1 MTDTQ
6 KAKTETMQEIADT
19 IADKI
24 RNAPE
29 ERTPELRALIMGFI
43 AGVQSANG
51 TAQEAN

>member
-19 IADKI
+19 I

-29 ERTPELRALIMGFI
+29 ECTPELRALIMGFI
-43 AGVQSANG
+43 AGVQSASG

>member
-43 AGVQSANG
+43 AGVQSVT

>member
-6 KAKTETMQEIADT
+6 KTKTETMQEIADT

-43 AGVQSANG
+43 AGVNSIAEKRESA
-51 TAQEAN
+51 

>member
-6 KAKTETMQEIADT
+6 KAKNETMQE

-43 AGVQSANG
+43 AGVQSASG
-51 TAQEAN
+51 TTQEAN